1 MENLHFRRK
10 IKKSFTKA
18 MISAPPAGGEE
29 DGGPKPPPAR
39 ESPRK
44 KKKIDDFMKKLILG
58 CKTQHL
64 GDFSFRKARK
74 PAPF

>member
-1 MENLHFRRK
+1 MENQHFRRK

-18 MISAPPAGGEE
+18 MISAPPACGEE

-44 KKKIDDFMKKLILG
+44 IQKDTMI
-58 CKTQHL
+58 Q
-64 GDFSFRKARK
+64 
-74 PAPF
+74 